1 MKLLTTFMSA
11 VLCAIFNVGAQGV
24 GFKVTLP
31 ADSAYNGMRV
41 LIQNISPES
50 AKSFSE
56 LKSVNGS
63 QAFAGRAEA
72 SPYGIY
78 RIICSNSKYQYSL
91 PVYVNPDDTV
101 VALGMQTSGPSL
113 VSSLSDTSNRAL
125 HAYQEF
131 LTQKSIRL
139 SHETDSMPLDE
150 IKARLSS
157 LITAGNSIVDSLKP
171 EPQVAEFIRLW
182 AYSSAFEG
190 VDMANYLFRRS
201 RRDMYIAPTDILPP
215 PSTILDT
222 PMAMAFM
229 SNVLAVTT
237 SLPDRVPVEQ
247 QLEALYAS
255 YRTPVIRSAV
265 AQNLVMGFVNHYNPS
280 DGMAEGEKRLAS
292 MIEKYS
298 LPEHLMTAFK
308 AKKVVSEG
316 TPFPDVTLVDRDGN
330 TVDFSRFR
338 GKYVYVDLWASWC
351 GPCCAEVPHLKKL
364 EKDMAGSNVE
374 FVSISLDSSRDSWI
388 KKMAQLDM
396 HGNQLLCNDDRL
408 AQMLNVKGI
417 PHFLVYDPE
426 GRLLIYKAPRPS
438 SEQIL
443 PTLKALGAKE

>member
-1 MKLLTTFMSA
+1 
-11 VLCAIFNVGAQGV
+11 
-24 GFKVTLP
+24 
-31 ADSAYNGMRV
+31 
-41 LIQNISPES
+41 
-50 AKSFSE
+50 
-56 LKSVNGS
+56 
-63 QAFAGRAEA
+63 
-72 SPYGIY
+72 
-78 RIICSNSKYQYSL
+78 
-91 PVYVNPDDTV
+91 
-101 VALGMQTSGPSL
+101 
-113 VSSLSDTSNRAL
+113 
-125 HAYQEF
+125 
-131 LTQKSIRL
+131 
-139 SHETDSMPLDE
+139 MPLDE

-182 AYSSAFEG
+182 AYSSVFEC

-316 TPFPDVTLVDRDGN
+316 TPFQ
-330 TVDFSRFR
+330 
-338 GKYVYVDLWASWC
+338 
-351 GPCCAEVPHLKKL
+351 
-364 EKDMAGSNVE
+364 
-374 FVSISLDSSRDSWI
+374 I
-388 KKMAQLDM
+388 
-396 HGNQLLCNDDRL
+396 
-408 AQMLNVKGI
+408 
-417 PHFLVYDPE
+417 
-426 GRLLIYKAPRPS
+426 GRAHV
-438 SEQIL
+438 
-443 PTLKALGAKE
+443 

>member
-11 VLCAIFNVGAQGV
+11 ALCAVFNVGAQGV
-24 GFKVTLP
+24 GFNVTLP
-31 ADSAYNGMRV
+31 ADSAYDGMRV
-41 LIQNISPES
+41 LVQNISPES
-50 AKSFSE
+50 AKTFSE
-56 LKSVNGS
+56 LKSENGS
-63 QAFAGRAEA
+63 RTFAGRTEA

-78 RIICSNSKYQYSL
+78 RIICSNSKSQYSL
-91 PVYVNPDDTV
+91 PVYINPSDTV
-101 VALGMQTSGPSL
+101 VALGMQTCGPSL
-113 VSSLSDTSNRAL
+113 VSSLSDSSNRAL

-131 LTQKSIRL
+131 LTEKSIRL
-139 SHETDSMPLDE
+139 SHEMDSVSLDE
-150 IKARLSS
+150 IKARLSL
-157 LITAGNSIVDSLKP
+157 LITEGNSIVDSLKP

-190 VDMANYLFRRS
+190 VDMANYIFRRS
-201 RRDMYIAPTDILPP
+201 RRNMYIDPTDMLPP

-222 PMAMAFM
+222 PMATTFM
-229 SNVLAVTT
+229 SNVLAVIT
-237 SLPDRVPVEQ
+237 SLPNRVPVEQ

-255 YRTPVIRSAV
+255 YHTPGVRSAV
-265 AQNLVMGFVNHYNPS
+265 AQNLVTAFVNNYNPS

-298 LPEHLMTAFK
+298 LPENLMAVFK
-308 AKKVVSEG
+308 SRKVVSEG

-374 FVSISLDSSRDSWI
+374 FVSISLDSSRDAWI
-388 KKMAQLDM
+388 KKMEQLDM

-408 AQMLNVKGI
+408 AQMLNVRGI

-426 GRLLIYKAPRPS
+426 GRLFIYKAPRPS

-443 PTLKALGAKE
+443 PTLKALGVKE